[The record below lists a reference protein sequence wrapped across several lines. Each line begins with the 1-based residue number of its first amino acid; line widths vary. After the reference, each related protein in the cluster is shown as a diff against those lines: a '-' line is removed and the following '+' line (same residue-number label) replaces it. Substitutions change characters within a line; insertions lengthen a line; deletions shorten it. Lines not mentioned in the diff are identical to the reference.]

1 MRRAKCKVE
10 PVIRK
15 WLSTAEVC
23 SYLGGCSRDFV
34 ENLRENAEITFSKVG
49 KMYFHELASI
59 DRMLERHKVASKN

>member
-1 MRRAKCKVE
+1 MRKAKVE
-10 PVIRK
+10 SVTKK

-34 ENLRENAEITFSKVG
+34 EALRENAEITFSKVG

-59 DRMLERHKVASKN
+59 DRMLEKNKVLAKN

>member
-1 MRRAKCKVE
+1 MRKAKVE
-10 PVIRK
+10 SVTKK

-34 ENLRENAEITFSKVG
+34 EHLRENAEITFSKVG

-59 DRMLERHKVASKN
+59 DRMLEKNKVLAKN